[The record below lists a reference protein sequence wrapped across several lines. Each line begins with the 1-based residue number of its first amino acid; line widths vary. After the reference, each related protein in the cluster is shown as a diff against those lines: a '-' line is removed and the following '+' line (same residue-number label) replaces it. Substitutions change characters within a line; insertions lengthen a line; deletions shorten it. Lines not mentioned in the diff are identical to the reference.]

1 MLWIIVAEGLDSI
14 TKTSLLVGIVLGMLT
29 IGTITWG
36 VVWRVE
42 KAFWRRLDLEI
53 DGKLEPVKQA
63 QETVAK
69 DLGELVAW
77 RADVDYQFNPNG
89 GLSLVDKINRIE
101 ALLTREKD

>member
-1 MLWIIVAEGLDSI
+1 VLWIIAAEGLDSI

-36 VVWRVE
+36 VVWRVS

-63 QETVAK
+63 QEAVAK

-77 RADVDYQFNPNG
+77 RVDVDYQFNPNG

-101 ALLTREKD
+101 ALLARKD

>member
-1 MLWIIVAEGLDSI
+1 MLWIIAAEGLDSI

-42 KAFWRRLDLEI
+42 KAFWRRLDIEI

-69 DLGELVAW
+69 DLGELVA
-77 RADVDYQFNPNG
+77 
-89 GLSLVDKINRIE
+89 
-101 ALLTREKD
+101 

>member
-1 MLWIIVAEGLDSI
+1 MLWIIAAKGLDSI

-36 VVWRVE
+36 VVWRAE

-101 ALLTREKD
+101 ALLTRED

>member
-1 MLWIIVAEGLDSI
+1 MLWIIAAEGLDSI
-14 TKTSLLVGIVLGMLT
+14 TKTSLLVGIVLGLLT
-29 IGTITWG
+29 IGTIALG
-36 VVWRVE
+36 VVWRVW

-53 DGKLEPVKQA
+53 DGKLEP
-63 QETVAK
+63 VAK

-101 ALLTREKD
+101 ALLTRKD